1 MQMSSSL
8 FMLGFILPGHGF
20 TYFGCTDSPPTLQ
33 IQGVSKKLSIS
44 ELSICRVCRFDIPP
58 RFLQRSSDPKSC
70 LAQFRQFSIG
80 RTIWHRILKCFI
92 TLLLHCTMQQ
102 GLTFLEGGVFHGQ
115 NGSQNFCFY
124 KCYDICFYNFCDK
137 HPLIR
142 KNRF

>member
-20 TYFGCTDSPPTLQ
+20 TYFGCTDSPLTQ

-102 GLTFLEGGVFHGQ
+102 GLTFLEEGVFHRQ
-115 NGSQNFCFY
+115 NGSQNIRCY
-124 KCYDICFYNFCDK
+124 KCSDICFYNFCEK
-137 HPLIR
+137 LPLIW